1 MFRVFLPIIYCN
13 NHFCFIISPSVSL
26 RDSPTGMNSANIITK
41 ILYNNTL
48 VIERRSVTS
57 RYHGSKILDHNN
69 GSLNNDDSGSKK
81 NGKKAISLNSNNQL
95 CRCIKLFCPPFSHC
109 YTTKRPNFTRPFYK
123 VSEHNTIFF
132 FF

>member
-1 MFRVFLPIIYCN
+1 MFRGFFGHNCN

-57 RYHGSKILDHNN
+57 CYHSSKILDHNN
-69 GSLNNDDSGSKK
+69 GSLNNDHGGGKN
-81 NGKKAISLNSNNQL
+81 NGKKAISLDSNNQL
-95 CRCIKLFCPPFSHC
+95 CTCITLLCPPFSHC
-109 YTTKRPNFTRPFYK
+109 YTTKRPNFMRLFYK
-123 VSEHNTIFF
+123 VGEHNTIFF

>member
-1 MFRVFLPIIYCN
+1 MFRVFLAIIYCN

-41 ILYNNTL
+41 IFYNNTL

-69 GSLNNDDSGSKK
+69 GSLNNDDGGGKK
-81 NGKKAISLNSNNQL
+81 NGKKAISLDSNNQL
-95 CRCIKLFCPPFSHC
+95 CTCITLFCPPFSHC
-109 YTTKRPNFTRPFYK
+109 YTTKHPNFTRLFYI
-123 VSEHNTIFF
+123 VGEHNTIFF
-132 FF
+132 FS

>member
-1 MFRVFLPIIYCN
+1 MFRVFFGHNCN

-48 VIERRSVTS
+48 VIERRSVT
-57 RYHGSKILDHNN
+57 LDHNN
-69 GSLNNDDSGSKK
+69 GSLNNDHGGGKK
-81 NGKKAISLNSNNQL
+81 NGKKAISLDSNNQL
-95 CRCIKLFCPPFSHC
+95 CTCITLFCPPFSHC
-109 YTTKRPNFTRPFYK
+109 YTTKRPNFTHLFYI
-123 VSEHNTIFF
+123 VGEHNTIFF